1 MNSAIIKR
9 SVLIMGRKTSISLED
24 MFWHGL
30 KDIAAEKRVSAA
42 TILVEIDRLRGS
54 TNCSSAVRQFVMAH
68 YINLVSDLRQAAKA
82 PLGSCARDD
91 RPANVTRQALPT
103 TTTLS

>member
-42 TILVEIDRLRGS
+42 TILAEINRVRGS
-54 TNCSSAVRQFVMAH
+54 TNFSSAVRQFVMAH
-68 YINLVSDLRQAAKA
+68 YINLVNDLRQAAKA
-82 PLGSCARDD
+82 PHASSSRDD
-91 RPANVTRQALPT
+91 RPVKVTRQAQPS
-103 TTTLS
+103 TLS

>member
-1 MNSAIIKR
+1 MNTAIIKR

-42 TILVEIDRLRGS
+42 TLLAEINRMRGS
-54 TNCSSAVRQFVMAH
+54 TNFSSAVRQFVMAH

-82 PLGSCARDD
+82 SHASSSRDD
-91 RPANVTRQALPT
+91 RAVNVTRQAQPS
-103 TTTLS
+103 TLS

>member
-30 KDIAAEKRVSAA
+30 KDIAAEKHVSAA
-42 TILVEIDRLRGS
+42 AILAEINRLRGS
-54 TNCSSAVRQFVMAH
+54 TNFSSAVRQYVMAH

-82 PLGSCARDD
+82 QLGSRARDAHGD
-91 RPANVTRQALPT
+91 AVTRRALPS
-103 TTTLS
+103 TLS